1 MQDLRSLIERANTVA
16 EQRAAETY
24 RFMEEQKIKKA
35 LGPALWEDLKRLL
48 KDNCDQVMKSSP
60 LRLHFSTDGIND
72 VSVKNLADGR
82 TATLTYNPEVPCVFY
97 KNPGDKGQLTF
108 RVSQDGNSVQFMSGI
123 VALMLDEIVFGTIN
137 NIIE

>member
-1 MQDLRSLIERANTVA
+1 MQDIRSIIDRINTAA

-48 KDNCDQVMKSSP
+48 EKNSDQVMKSSP
-60 LRLHFSTDGIND
+60 LRLRFSTDGIND
-72 VSVKNLADGR
+72 VSVKNITDGR
-82 TATLTYNPEVPCVFY
+82 TATLIYNPDVPCVFY
-97 KNPGDKGQLTF
+97 KNPGDQGQLTF
-108 RVSQDGNSVQFMSGI
+108 RVSPDGNSVQFMRGL